1 MASVDREVRP
11 KKLNL
16 VQETAKNFDI
26 CLIE

>member
-1 MASVDREVRP
+1 MASVDREVCP